1 MRTPLKKCVQFAKN
15 AYSRKNYVF
24 NASKSSSFVFIVAY
38 VFFVCSEKEPVKDH
52 LVQRLETQ
60 KTINYLGG
68 STRSIMAVLPILID
82 CAPLSMFAHPYWVWS
97 FWGSVFRYPHSSSI
111 RFWRAQQSVTK
122 KHLMVPFET
131 RELKLIFPPLTIANR
146 NRINIFCWYGNIF
159 STV

>member
-1 MRTPLKKCVQFAKN
+1 MSIKAILFNCGGITYLNTICVHLLKSEYYLLKMRTAE
-15 AYSRKNYVF
+15 KNYVF

-82 CAPLSMFAHPYWVWS
+82 CAPLSMFAHPY
-97 FWGSVFRYPHSSSI
+97 
-111 RFWRAQQSVTK
+111 
-122 KHLMVPFET
+122 
-131 RELKLIFPPLTIANR
+131 
-146 NRINIFCWYGNIF
+146 
-159 STV
+159 